1 LGTEHSKIGD
11 KMNNVKLNDSVIAH
25 IVKLVQLG
33 LLQGL
38 DVVDYFRQIRLD
50 IIESNN
56 ELILNDDYLDR
67 HEKEINNLLQQA
79 SSENQEQQEE
89 A

>member
-1 LGTEHSKIGD
+1 
-11 KMNNVKLNDSVIAH
+11 MNNMKLNDSVIAH

-50 IIESNN
+50 IIETNN
-56 ELILNDDYLDR
+56 ELILNDDYLER
-67 HEKEINNLLQQA
+67 HEKEINDLLEQAPVDNQNLQI
-79 SSENQEQQEE
+79 EV
-89 A
+89 

>member
-1 LGTEHSKIGD
+1 
-11 KMNNVKLNDSVIAH
+11 MNNVKLNDSVIAH

-67 HEKEINNLLQQA
+67 HEKEINTLLETATNETQDLQA
-79 SSENQEQQEE
+79 E

>member
-1 LGTEHSKIGD
+1 
-11 KMNNVKLNDSVIAH
+11 MNNVKLNDSVIAH

>member
-1 LGTEHSKIGD
+1 MGTEHSKIGD

>member
-1 LGTEHSKIGD
+1 
-11 KMNNVKLNDSVIAH
+11 MNNVKLNDSVIAH

-38 DVVDYFRQIRLD
+38 DVVDHFRQIRLD
-50 IIESNN
+50 IIETNN

>member
-1 LGTEHSKIGD
+1 
-11 KMNNVKLNDSVIAH
+11 MNNVKLNDSVIAH

-50 IIESNN
+50 IVESSN
-56 ELILNDDYLDR
+56 ELILNNDYTDR
-67 HEKEINNLLQQA
+67 HEKEINSLLQKA
-79 SSENQEQQEE
+79 STETQDLQTE